1 MDKEKLLKK
10 WQIVT
15 VSEWLFLTIWYFI
28 VLYCIACKPEFAY
41 NLMNRSMWFV
51 VLFVVAFLFNKIKP
65 EKRRIMP
72 MIISIHD
79 TVEKLKKQRII
90 LCIIAFLLCFISH
103 SAIRSSNIILIAIGS
118 TWIPVV
124 FASNL
129 VKDKIDYLKEKPE
142 GL

>member
-1 MDKEKLLKK
+1 MDREKLLKK

-28 VLYCIACKPEFAY
+28 ILYCIAYRPEFVY
-41 NLMNRSMWFV
+41 NLVSRSIWFV
-51 VLFVVAFLFNKIKP
+51 VMFVVAFVFNKIKP
-65 EKRRIMP
+65 EKRKIMP

-90 LCIIAFLLCFISH
+90 LCVIAFLLCYISH
-103 SAIRSSNIILIAIGS
+103 SATRNSNIILMAIGS
-118 TWIPVV
+118 TWISVV
-124 FASNL
+124 FVSNL

>member
-1 MDKEKLLKK
+1 MDREKMLKK

-28 VLYCIACKPEFAY
+28 VLYCIAYKPEIVY
-41 NLMNRSMWFV
+41 NFVNYIMWFV
-51 VLFVVAFLFNKIKP
+51 FMCVVAFVFQKIKP
-65 EKRRIMP
+65 EQRRIMP

-118 TWIPVV
+118 TWISVV